1 MKKKRALSASRV
13 PEDYSLE
20 YGPMYTVRDL
30 IRARGAICLNCNSD
44 EMLRVEPDGFYVRGK
59 KIEQDDKEAELV
71 YNAFRE
77 FLIYHNLTRSY

>member
-20 YGPMYTVRDL
+20 YGPTYTIRDPS
-30 IRARGAICLNCNSD
+30 RAPNAICLNCNSD
-44 EMLRVEPDGFYVRGK
+44 EMLRVAPDGFYVRGK